1 MDEGRF
7 AIPTRIY
14 LTAAQR
20 AKLLRLLEH
29 ADRDLDEL
37 LSELVVAY
45 LETQAEPPTPP
56 PEPSGTLD
64 AALRQRKAE
73 LRRLRP
79 KLNDPHNPPP
89 AWLRQMAAEL
99 EQEIARLERERAR
112 RAPPGHEE
120 YGKNTP

>member
-14 LTAAQR
+14 LTATQR

-45 LETQAEPPTPP
+45 LETQAEPPAPP
-56 PEPSGTLD
+56 PEPSGALE

-79 KLNDPHNPPP
+79 RLHDPHNPPP
-89 AWLRQMAAEL
+89 AWLRQMVADL
-99 EQEIARLERERAR
+99 EQEIKRLE
-112 RAPPGHEE
+112 HECASLSPRKPE
-120 YGKNTP
+120 A

>member
-14 LTAAQR
+14 LTATQR
-20 AKLLRLLEH
+20 ARLLRLLEH
-29 ADRDLDEL
+29 ADRDLDDL

-56 PEPSGTLD
+56 PEPSDALD

-79 KLNDPHNPPP
+79 KLHDPHNPPP
-89 AWLRQMAAEL
+89 VWLRQMAADL
-99 EQEIARLERERAR
+99 EQEIARLERERASV
-112 RAPPGHEE
+112 APRKREE
-120 YGKNTP
+120 

>member
-14 LTAAQR
+14 VTAMQR

-45 LETQAEPPTPP
+45 LETQAEPPAP
-56 PEPSGTLD
+56 PEASGALD

-89 AWLRQMAAEL
+89 AWLRQMAADL
-99 EQEIARLERERAR
+99 EEEIKRLEHERAGLS
-112 RAPPGHEE
+112 PGKPEQ
-120 YGKNTP
+120 